1 MTMRQNTVRAVKG
14 ESTIRRAAEKF
25 CRNKL
30 AVISLI
36 ILLVLILLAVFA
48 EKICT
53 YDPLAE
59 NYKENGMIDKYSA
72 PSAEHILGTDS
83 IGRDVFARLL
93 TRIVGRDVGVGQAEA
108 HRINAG
114 NETVKGIGALI
125 VRHRARLN
133 LFFDHLAPQRVHAV
147 LNDLPTVFPRFG
159 RNDGLGVV

>member
-14 ESTIRRAAEKF
+14 ESTMRRAAEKF

-48 EKICT
+48 DKVCT

-72 PSAEHILGTDS
+72 PSAEHILGTDAS
-83 IGRDVFARLL
+83 VATCSPVCSTAAAFR
-93 TRIVGRDVGVGQAEA
+93 
-108 HRINAG
+108 
-114 NETVKGIGALI
+114 
-125 VRHRARLN
+125 
-133 LFFDHLAPQRVHAV
+133 
-147 LNDLPTVFPRFG
+147 
-159 RNDGLGVV
+159 

>member
-14 ESTIRRAAEKF
+14 ESTMRRAVEKF

-72 PSAEHILGTDS
+72 PAPST
-83 IGRDVFARLL
+83 FWAR
-93 TRIVGRDVGVGQAEA
+93 TASVATCSPVCSTAAAFR
-108 HRINAG
+108 
-114 NETVKGIGALI
+114 
-125 VRHRARLN
+125 
-133 LFFDHLAPQRVHAV
+133 
-147 LNDLPTVFPRFG
+147 
-159 RNDGLGVV
+159 

>member
-14 ESTIRRAAEKF
+14 ESTMRRAAEKF

-93 TRIVGRDVGVGQAEA
+93 YGGRISLSVGLISCLISVAIGCAFCNRCKYAKDCCRKVEPKMMTLPADES
-108 HRINAG
+108 
-114 NETVKGIGALI
+114 GII
-125 VRHRARLN
+125 RRVRCLKYDENYRKEWKN
-133 LFFDHLAPQRVHAV
+133 
-147 LNDLPTVFPRFG
+147 G
-159 RNDGLGVV
+159 